1 MFITMQFPF
10 VDLRPFLLEPPY
22 FVPGLLTSK
31 QNTPVDLK
39 GFADRKYVRCF
50 GLYKLRGKKPELT
63 NALGETIVSKK
74 QKVYQPNQSDAEYG
88 KMPIGEIWQDEYLYA
103 SCRRGLRFDQL
114 EIHDFAGG
122 KLVNPRVKQRAL
134 RFSPYE
140 TTSKGWSP
148 CMRIETGILFDVPKG
163 LDGNE
168 LIKALTA
175 FTKLK
180 TRVPV
185 YEKEGAGKQAI
196 VEKPIKLHQG
206 TLIEQNK
213 NLAKLIVNGTTAQN
227 IAKVHKEMVSFGEPL
242 MAVHYTPDEIIS
254 LPSTVI
260 TLPKSKTGGATISY
274 CPLKNQN
281 MGIWLFGLP
290 YTRLNNKTA
299 ATKREAIRNNTIAIL
314 RYWSELQAAVAVRN
328 VVLSNAF
335 GFSKKGQDLLES
347 YLKEINSFLF
357 SAKWHGAP
365 MDMIR
370 NIMDA
375 YQSAIPGNFQ
385 DIENALKA
393 FRRQVGEN
401 FMKIGLRKPGIFVSY
416 SHLDAEF
423 LDDIREAINIH
434 YQTQQ
439 ITYFDD
445 TFIKPGEEW
454 DPKIKDA
461 LENATIAVLLVSDN
475 FLKSEYIQTIE
486 QKKLVDLYQR
496 QKTKIILLLLDGN
509 VPEKG
514 SLKPLQFINANQP
527 FNTCTPEEKQNIL
540 DSLHTA
546 LKS

>member
-1 MFITMQFPF
+1 
-10 VDLRPFLLEPPY
+10 
-22 FVPGLLTSK
+22 
-31 QNTPVDLK
+31 
-39 GFADRKYVRCF
+39 
-50 GLYKLRGKKPELT
+50 
-63 NALGETIVSKK
+63 
-74 QKVYQPNQSDAEYG
+74 
-88 KMPIGEIWQDEYLYA
+88 
-103 SCRRGLRFDQL
+103 
-114 EIHDFAGG
+114 
-122 KLVNPRVKQRAL
+122 
-134 RFSPYE
+134 
-140 TTSKGWSP
+140 
-148 CMRIETGILFDVPKG
+148 
-163 LDGNE
+163 
-168 LIKALTA
+168 
-175 FTKLK
+175 
-180 TRVPV
+180 
-185 YEKEGAGKQAI
+185 
-196 VEKPIKLHQG
+196 
-206 TLIEQNK
+206 
-213 NLAKLIVNGTTAQN
+213 
-227 IAKVHKEMVSFGEPL
+227 
-242 MAVHYTPDEIIS
+242 VHYAPDEIIS

-274 CPLKNQN
+274 CPLKNSN
-281 MGIWLFGLP
+281 LGIWLFGLP

-299 ATKREAIRNNTIAIL
+299 AAKREAIRNNTIAIL

-335 GFSKKGQDLLES
+335 GFSKKGQDLLER

-385 DIENALKA
+385 DIENAMKA
-393 FRRQVGEN
+393 FRRQVGAN

-454 DPKIKDA
+454 DPKIKNA
-461 LENATIAVLLVSDN
+461 LENATIAVLLVSEN

-486 QKKLVDLYQR
+486 QKKLVDLNQR
-496 QKTKIILLLLDGN
+496 QKTKIISLLLSGK

-514 SLKPLQFINANQP
+514 SLSNLLFINGNQP
-527 FNTCTPEEKQNIL
+527 FTTCTPEEKQNIL
-540 DSLHTA
+540 ALLQAA